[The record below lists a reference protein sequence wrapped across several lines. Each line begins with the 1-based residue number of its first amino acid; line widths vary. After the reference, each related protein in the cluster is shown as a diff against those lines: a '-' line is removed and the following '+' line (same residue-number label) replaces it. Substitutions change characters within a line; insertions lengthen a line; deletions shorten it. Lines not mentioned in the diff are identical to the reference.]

1 MLQFHWLV
9 NRIRLYLWTGLK
21 PAIHDTVIPQGLASR
36 PCLKACLKAPPQG
49 LKGQT
54 SRQTISAHPRHRP
67 DMLTQLIF
75 AHRKREINKT
85 KSNKNM
91 IKYIHVWYFSRLLF
105 VADHESEVFFMFYS
119 NLCTRFLSPQYLG
132 LKAGPQISVT
142 DRYQADRVR
151 PP

>member
-1 MLQFHWLV
+1 MV
-9 NRIRLYLWTGLK
+9 IYYIRNLK

-67 DMLTQLIF
+67 NMLTQLIF

-105 VADHESEVFFMFYS
+105 VADHESEVF
-119 NLCTRFLSPQYLG
+119 LCFIQIYVPDFCPPPSTLASRPGLKYLSP
-132 LKAGPQISVT
+132 T
-142 DRYQADRVR
+142 DIRQTA
-151 PP
+151 